1 MLGSPY
7 ATSCGGTVDP
17 NYSFSYFGGSVTV
30 NTAPLTI
37 TAASPSM
44 TYGGTVP
51 NISPLY
57 AGFQNGDTGSS
68 LNTPPNCSTTATSS
82 STVAGSPYQTFCS
95 GAADSNYTIGY
106 ATGAL
111 TVGKAQLTVT
121 ALSTSITY
129 GGTAPTI
136 TPNYSG
142 FVNGDGPSSL
152 TSQPSCSSTATSSS
166 TVAGSPYPSSCSG
179 AADPNYAIVSVNGS
193 VTVTKAPL
201 TITASSGSMAYGA
214 TQPTITPAYSGFVNG
229 DTSSSLTTNPTCS
242 TTANGSSPVS
252 GNPYAASCSG
262 AVDGNYAITYVGGSV
277 TVTPVPLM
285 ITASSTSMTYG
296 APKPTITPAYSGFV
310 NGDSSSSLTTKPS
323 CATAATSSSQ
333 VSGSPY
339 SSSCSGAV
347 DTNYTIAYVS
357 GSLTVDPAPL
367 TITPH
372 ASTMTYGGTVPT
384 ITPGYSGFVNGD
396 SASSLTTTPTCSTTA
411 TSSDPPSPPTYAS
424 LCSGASDPNYTI
436 VYDLGATTVT
446 QAPIAVA
453 VSGSQANEGA
463 PSFVGTDTQPP
474 PSGVTVDT
482 TRVTCSQVLPA
493 TNISGDLSTGSY
505 TLLAGS
511 CSGAALVGANAGD
524 YTPTYTSA
532 TDDFTV
538 TGGPTAPTTPP
549 ATTPVAPPAPT
560 YGYWLVGSDGGIFT
574 FGSAQFYGSTGS
586 IRLQRP
592 VVGISPTANKGG
604 YWLVASDGGIFA
616 FGDAGYFGSIPGD
629 GLSPAGSGLPHS
641 LNAPI
646 VAMVPSSDGG
656 GYFMV
661 ASDGGVFAFG
671 DARFAGSC
679 PGIGGCSGA
688 AVAVVPDASGNGYW
702 LVTQTGNVYAF
713 GDAPFYGAP
722 GNQGSPVTSAVRTAD
737 GGGYWV
743 LLADGAVYAY
753 GDAVSRG
760 GPVGS
765 VGGLNPASSI
775 FSDADGGGYWVASAD
790 GAVFSYGDAPNDGSM
805 AGSHL
810 NGFIIAAAG
819 F

>member
-1 MLGSPY
+1 MTRLSPRVRERVGN
-7 ATSCGGTVDP
+7 GG
-17 NYSFSYFGGSVTV
+17 
-30 NTAPLTI
+30 
-37 TAASPSM
+37 
-44 TYGGTVP
+44 
-51 NISPLY
+51 
-57 AGFQNGDTGSS
+57 Q
-68 LNTPPNCSTTATSS
+68 
-82 STVAGSPYQTFCS
+82 
-95 GAADSNYTIGY
+95 
-106 ATGAL
+106 
-111 TVGKAQLTVT
+111 
-121 ALSTSITY
+121 
-129 GGTAPTI
+129 
-136 TPNYSG
+136 
-142 FVNGDGPSSL
+142 GPSL
-152 TSQPSCSSTATSSS
+152 HHRYERFHGVRRHGADDH
-166 TVAGSPYPSSCSG
+166 AG
-179 AADPNYAIVSVNGS
+179 
-193 VTVTKAPL
+193 L
-201 TITASSGSMAYGA
+201 
-214 TQPTITPAYSGFVNG
+214 SGFVNG
-229 DTSSSLTTNPTCS
+229 DTSSSLTTNPICR
-242 TTANGSSPVS
+242 TTANVSSPVS
-252 GNPYAASCSG
+252 GSPYTASCSG
-262 AVDGNYAITYVGGSV
+262 AVDSNYAITYVGGSV
-277 TVTPVPLM
+277 TVTPVPLT

-296 APKPTITPAYSGFV
+296 ALKPTITAAYSGFV
-310 NGDSSSSLTTKPS
+310 DGDSSSSLTTKPT
-323 CATAATSSSQ
+323 CTTAATSSSA

-339 SSSCSGAV
+339 TSSCSGAV
-347 DTNYTIAYVS
+347 DSNYTIALRERV
-357 GSLTVDPAPL
+357 GHAQHGPADD
-367 TITPH
+367 H
-372 ASTMTYGGTVPT
+372 A
-384 ITPGYSGFVNGD
+384 
-396 SASSLTTTPTCSTTA
+396 
-411 TSSDPPSPPTYAS
+411 AS
-424 LCSGASDPNYTI
+424 LDHGVWRRGADHHARLLGVRQRRLGLVAHDDADVLDDRHQFRPAFAAHLRICMLGSVRPELHHRLRPRRDHRDPGTHSSGRQREP
-436 VYDLGATTVT
+436 GER
-446 QAPIAVA
+446 
-453 VSGSQANEGA
+453 GSAELRRTA
-463 PSFVGTDTQPP
+463 TQPP

-482 TRVTCSQVLPA
+482 TGVTCSQVMPS
-493 TNISGDLSTGSY
+493 TNISGALSSGSY

-511 CSGAALVGANAGD
+511 CSGATLSGANASD

-538 TGGPTAPTTPP
+538 TGGPATQTTPP
-549 ATTPVAPPAPT
+549 PPSTTTPVTPPPPT

-629 GLSPAGSGLPHS
+629 GLSPAGSGYPHS

-688 AVAVVPDASGNGYW
+688 AVSVVPDASGNGYW

-713 GDAPFYGAP
+713 GDARFYGAP
-722 GNQGSPVTSAVRTAD
+722 GNQGSPVTSAARTAD

-753 GDAVSRG
+753 GDAVPRG

-765 VGGLNPASSI
+765 VGGLNPASTI

-790 GAVFSYGDAPNDGSM
+790 GGVFPYGDAPNDGSM

-810 NGFIIAAAG
+810 NGSIIAATG

>member
-1 MLGSPY
+1 M
-7 ATSCGGTVDP
+7 
-17 NYSFSYFGGSVTV
+17 
-30 NTAPLTI
+30 
-37 TAASPSM
+37 
-44 TYGGTVP
+44 
-51 NISPLY
+51 
-57 AGFQNGDTGSS
+57 
-68 LNTPPNCSTTATSS
+68 
-82 STVAGSPYQTFCS
+82 
-95 GAADSNYTIGY
+95 
-106 ATGAL
+106 
-111 TVGKAQLTVT
+111 
-121 ALSTSITY
+121 
-129 GGTAPTI
+129 PTI
-136 TPNYSG
+136 TPG
-142 FVNGDGPSSL
+142 
-152 TSQPSCSSTATSSS
+152 
-166 TVAGSPYPSSCSG
+166 
-179 AADPNYAIVSVNGS
+179 
-193 VTVTKAPL
+193 
-201 TITASSGSMAYGA
+201 
-214 TQPTITPAYSGFVNG
+214 YSGFVNG

-252 GNPYAASCSG
+252 GSPYTASCSG
-262 AVDGNYAITYVGGSV
+262 AVDSNYAITYVRGSV
-277 TVTPVPLM
+277 TVTPVPLT

-310 NGDSSSSLTTKPS
+310 NGDSSSSLTTKPT
-323 CATAATSSSQ
+323 CTTAATSSSA
-333 VSGSPY
+333 VSGTPY
-339 SSSCSGAV
+339 ASSCSGAV
-347 DTNYTIAYVS
+347 DSNYTIAYVN
-357 GSLTVDPAPL
+357 GSVTVNTAPL
-367 TITPH
+367 TITPQ

-396 SASSLTTTPTCSTTA
+396 IGLVAHDGSRRARRRA
-411 TSSDPPSPPTYAS
+411 TSSDPPSPPTYPS
-424 LCSGASDPNYTI
+424 SCSGASDPNYTI
-436 VYDLGATTVT
+436 VYDPGATTVT
-446 QAPIAVA
+446 PAPIPVA

-463 PSFVGTDTQPP
+463 PSFVGTATQPP

-482 TRVTCSQVLPA
+482 TGVTCSQVLPS
-493 TNISGDLSTGSY
+493 TNISGALSSGSY

-511 CSGAALVGANAGD
+511 CSGAALSGPNASD

-538 TGGPTAPTTPP
+538 TGGPAAPTTPP
-549 ATTPVAPPAPT
+549 PPPTTTPPTTPAPT

-679 PGIGGCSGA
+679 PGMGGCSGA

-713 GDAPFYGAP
+713 GDARFYGAP
-722 GNQGSPVTSAVRTAD
+722 GNQGSPVTSAARTAD

-753 GDAVSRG
+753 GDAVPRG

-765 VGGLNPASSI
+765 VGGLDPASTI

-790 GAVFSYGDAPNDGSM
+790 GAVFPYGDAPNDGSM

-810 NGFIIAAAG
+810 NGSIIAATG